1 LPLPPPPAA
10 PADADAA
17 DAPRRPPL
25 LLLPAVPVEAAAEEL
40 DNLVGLDEMVVV
52 DDDDNTGTEE
62 DYVAANVVVEEDMDD
77 DWFGNAD
84 MLPAWSAL

>member
-1 LPLPPPPAA
+1 
-10 PADADAA
+10 
-17 DAPRRPPL
+17 
-25 LLLPAVPVEAAAEEL
+25 LLLPAVPVEAASEEL

-52 DDDDNTGTEE
+52 DDGDNTGTEE